1 MEASAVFESA
11 RRGERR
17 GCRPVARAACGGPHA
32 LRRARGVG
40 VALLALLALVGAS
53 APGAEAFVYWA
64 NQNGT
69 IGRASLDGTG
79 VNENFITGTNLGAI
93 AVDAAHVYWTTG
105 GTTAADTSIGR
116 ANLDGTGANQR
127 FITGTSFPFWV
138 AVGAGHVYWTNQG

>member
-11 RRGERR
+11 RRGEKR

-69 IGRASLDGTG
+69 IGRANLDGTG
-79 VNENFITGTNLGAI
+79 V
-93 AVDAAHVYWTTG
+93 
-105 GTTAADTSIGR
+105 
-116 ANLDGTGANQR
+116 NQR
-127 FITGTSFPFWV
+127 FITGTTTSENQAAAGI
-138 AVGAGHVYWTNQG
+138 AVDAAHIYWTN